1 VVPVSVQNHEKGREQ
16 IRSEIVEE
24 HDRYN
29 RLILLYVVVCV
40 LHLTWR
46 SYVKDKVPNICI

>member
-29 RLILLYVVVCV
+29 RLILLYIVVCV